1 MSSGTHTPDTP
12 RARTAGVIAPP
23 PLIYGVPLLAGLLL
37 NRWSP
42 WPLVAGRATMPG
54 ALVLVL
60 LGFIALPAVL
70 AFRKARTHPEP
81 WKPTKALVTV
91 GPYRFSRN
99 PMYVGFT
106 LCYLGI
112 AGWRNSVWP
121 LLALP
126 VVLGVMQ
133 VGVIHREERY
143 LERLF
148 GEDYRAYRAR
158 VRRWF

>member
-1 MSSGTHTPDTP
+1 MADTLRP
-12 RARTAGVIAPP
+12 ATAGVIAPP
-23 PLIYGVPLLAGLLL
+23 PLIYGIPLIGGLLL
-37 NRWSP
+37 NRWL
-42 WPLVAGRATMPG
+42 PLPLLAGHATLPAGLM
-54 ALVLVL
+54 LVL
-60 LGFIALPAVL
+60 LGFVALPAVL

-112 AGWRNSVWP
+112 AIWRNSVWP
-121 LLALP
+121 LFALP

-133 VGVIHREERY
+133 AGVIRREERY
-143 LERLF
+143 LEGLF
-148 GEDYRAYRAR
+148 GDDYRGYRAR
-158 VRRWF
+158 VRRWL

>member
-1 MSSGTHTPDTP
+1 MPAPDTP
-12 RARTAGVIAPP
+12 RPATAGVIAPP
-23 PLIYGVPLLAGLLL
+23 PLIYGVPLIAGLVL

-42 WPLVAGRATMPG
+42 LPLVAGHATLPAG
-54 ALVLVL
+54 LLVVV
-60 LGFIALPAVL
+60 LGFVALPAVL

-112 AGWRNSVWP
+112 AVWQNSLWP

-126 VVLGVMQ
+126 VVIAVML
-133 VGVIHREERY
+133 VGVIKREERY
-143 LERLF
+143 LEGLF
-148 GEDYRAYRAR
+148 GNDYRAYRTR

>member
-1 MSSGTHTPDTP
+1 MSAGTHTPDTP

-23 PLIYGVPLLAGLLL
+23 PLIYGIPLLAGLLL
-37 NRWSP
+37 NHWLP
-42 WPLVAGRATMPG
+42 WPLIAERATVPAG
-54 ALVLVL
+54 LALVA
-60 LGFIALPAVL
+60 LGFVAIPAIL
-70 AFRKARTHPEP
+70 TFRKARTHPEP

-112 AGWRNSVWP
+112 ATWQNSCWP
-121 LLALP
+121 MAALP
-126 VVLGVMQ
+126 VVLAVMQ

-143 LERLF
+143 LEGLF
-148 GEDYRAYRAR
+148 GDDYRSYRAR
-158 VRRWF
+158 VRRWL

>member
-1 MSSGTHTPDTP
+1 M
-12 RARTAGVIAPP
+12 IAPP
-23 PLIYGVPLLAGLLL
+23 PLIYAIPLIGTLLL

-42 WPLVAGRATMPG
+42 LPLLAGRATLPAG
-54 ALVLVL
+54 LLLVV
-60 LGFIALPAVL
+60 LGFVALPAVL

-112 AGWRNSVWP
+112 AIWRNSWWP
-121 LLALP
+121 LLLLP
-126 VVLGVMQ
+126 LVLGVMQ

-143 LERLF
+143 LEGLF
-148 GEDYRAYRAR
+148 GDDYRAYRAQ
-158 VRRWF
+158 VRRWL